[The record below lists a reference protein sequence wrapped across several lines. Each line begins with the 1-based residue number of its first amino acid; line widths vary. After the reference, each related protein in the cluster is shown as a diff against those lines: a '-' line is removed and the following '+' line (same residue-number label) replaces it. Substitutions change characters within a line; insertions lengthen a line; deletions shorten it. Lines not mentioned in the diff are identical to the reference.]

1 MPTNKKIKLSS
12 TKDQYL
18 IDAGQKKFGAT
29 QCSECGIIY
38 QIGDAVDE
46 NDHMTYHSASD
57 ILKFP
62 VTYCWLIKH
71 KFLALLLTF
80 GRFSF

>member
-1 MPTNKKIKLSS
+1 MPANKKIKLSS
-12 TKDQYL
+12 VRNQYL
-18 IDAGQKKFGAT
+18 LDAGQKKFGAT

-46 NDHMTYHSASD
+46 NDHMTYHSALD

-62 VTYCWLIKH
+62 VMHFKLYPVLVLRLSINHWIIL
-71 KFLALLLTF
+71 
-80 GRFSF
+80 